1 MRLNEHSL
9 TFPGKA
15 EPGGES
21 MSIKPIIAAIAVA
34 GAGLV
39 TTEADAASYA
49 IDLTAPCTSVCT
61 GTLQAVGVFTL
72 DPADAGNF
80 AAWTYNIQLISSDT
94 GGVVS
99 FTDAN
104 SSLNSRD
111 VDVVADATAL
121 TLSLS
126 PTAGEGYFE
135 VLTTA
140 SVGYLG
146 FYPLSLNPSAF
157 FFQYNPSGTANYA
170 RTTLA
175 GPTVSFAAIA
185 DVPAPAALPLMAGAL
200 AGLGWLGRRRAAAS

>member
-72 DPADAGNF
+72 DPADAGNPG
-80 AAWTYNIQLISSDT
+80 AWSYNIQLISSAT
-94 GGVVS
+94 GGSIS
-99 FTDAN
+99 FTDVN
-104 SSLNSRD
+104 GSLNFNQID
-111 VDVVADATAL
+111 FVADAAAL

-135 VLTTA
+135 IHTAA

-146 FYPLSLNPSAF
+146 FYPSSGFPSEL
-157 FFQYNPSGTANYA
+157 FFQYKPSGTAEYA
-170 RTTLA
+170 SATF
-175 GPTVSFAAIA
+175 GGSSVSFAAIA

-200 AGLGWLGRRRAAAS
+200 AGLGWLGRRRRAVI